1 MIVSISFFGFRHR
14 IPLKNS
20 YLYKSF
26 FVYSH
31 SQRKKPIVR
40 VELTTNSLQ
49 NYCSAT
55 ELNRQLLKI
64 LAIRLELISW
74 IGRDFKSLAYTNF
87 AKPASCLLI
96 HKHFHFFCIIS
107 KRKYTCCNYRK
118 INMLPLFFIGDVGF
132 EPTTFSL

>member
-1 MIVSISFFGFRHR
+1 MQTLLAFLFPTL
-14 IPLKNS
+14 PLKNS

-26 FVYSH
+26 FVY

-55 ELNRQLLKI
+55 ELNRQLFKI

-96 HKHFHFFCIIS
+96 HKHFHFFSIIS

-118 INMLPLFFIGDVGF
+118 INMPPLFFIGDVGF